1 MSKISITAVVLAAGK
16 GTRMHSARPKVL
28 QTILNEPMLYYVYAA
43 LEPLF
48 SKNILTVIGHGA
60 DQVETAFPEKEG
72 TFVLQAE
79 QLGTGHALQVSWD
92 AVKKSGAT
100 HCLVINGD
108 TPLVTGEALERL
120 AEVAGGSDLA
130 FMTITPK
137 DAGAFGRVVRDEDR
151 RITAI
156 VEAKD
161 YDMNVHGPVTGEVNA
176 GIYLL
181 KVETVEP
188 LLDELKNENASGEYY
203 ITDLVGLAVERG
215 LKVDGVQCG
224 DDLSLM
230 GINSPRELI
239 GAENALRRQIVEGL
253 LDEGVLIHNPDTVV
267 IGPKVTV
274 EPGVEVFGHCEIYGE
289 SMVKAGARMGSYNY
303 IVDSSFENGCDV
315 KQFCHIEQAE
325 VGPNCWVGP
334 YARLRPGAVLKDG
347 ARVGNFVEMKKSVLG
362 EGSKAG
368 HLTYLGDTEVGAGA
382 NIGAGTITCNYDGKN
397 KFKTVISDG
406 AFIGSNSA
414 LVAPV
419 TVGRDALVG
428 AGSTITRDVPE
439 EGAAIAR
446 GKQRNIER
454 RLKKSD

>member
-1 MSKISITAVVLAAGK
+1 MSQSSITAVVLAAGK
-16 GTRMHSARPKVL
+16 GTRMHSPKPKVL
-28 QTILNEPMLYYVYAA
+28 QTLLNEPMLYYVYAA

-48 SKNILTVIGHGA
+48 KRNILTVIGHGA
-60 DQVETAFPEKEG
+60 DMVEAAFPEMDG
-72 TFVLQAE
+72 SFVLQAE
-79 QLGTGHALQVSWD
+79 QLGTGHALQVAWD
-92 AVKKSGAT
+92 AIKESGST

-108 TPLVTGEALERL
+108 TPLVTTDALERL
-120 AEVAGGSDLA
+120 AGVPESCDLA

-137 DAGAFGRVVRDEDR
+137 DPASFGRVVRDEDR

-181 KVETVEP
+181 KVETMEP

-215 LKVDGVQCG
+215 MNVDGVQCG

-239 GAENALRRQIVEGL
+239 SAENALRRQIVEGL
-253 LDEGVLIHNPDTVV
+253 IDEGVLIHNPDTVI

-274 EPGVEVFGHCEIYGE
+274 EPGVEMFGHCEIYGE
-289 SMVKAGARMGSYNY
+289 STVKAGARMGSYNY
-303 IVDSSFENGCDV
+303 ILDSSFEAGCDV
-315 KQFCHIEQAE
+315 RQFCHIEGAE
-325 VGPNCWVGP
+325 VGSNTWVGP

-347 ARVGNFVEMKKSVLG
+347 SRVGNFVEMKKSVLG
-362 EGSKAG
+362 EGSKAN
-368 HLTYLGDTEVGAGA
+368 HLTYLGDAEVGAGA

-397 KFKTVISDG
+397 KFTTVIGDG

-419 TVGRDALVG
+419 TVGKDALVG
-428 AGSTITRDVPE
+428 AGSTITKDVPE
-439 EGAAIAR
+439 EGGAIAR
-446 GKQRNIER
+446 GKQVNIKR